1 MLSSKM
7 TLKDMLEFK
16 PNDEDM
22 AVLDLDVVTY
32 IRLTMV
38 SVDKRINYNFMK
50 FLLNDEDDKDNYRG
64 QEVRSMIKNIDK
76 SVLYDFEL
84 IKDDIKRAITITEL
98 YSKQNYTDTEAL
110 FHEILDVYTHDA
122 DVIFD
127 FFTHDNHEYR
137 LSNLDGAVVL
147 DVLK

>member
-1 MLSSKM
+1 M

-64 QEVRSMIKNIDK
+64 Q
-76 SVLYDFEL
+76 
-84 IKDDIKRAITITEL
+84 
-98 YSKQNYTDTEAL
+98 
-110 FHEILDVYTHDA
+110 
-122 DVIFD
+122 
-127 FFTHDNHEYR
+127 
-137 LSNLDGAVVL
+137 
-147 DVLK
+147 

>member
-38 SVDKRINYNFMK
+38 SVD
-50 FLLNDEDDKDNYRG
+50 
-64 QEVRSMIKNIDK
+64 
-76 SVLYDFEL
+76 
-84 IKDDIKRAITITEL
+84 
-98 YSKQNYTDTEAL
+98 
-110 FHEILDVYTHDA
+110 
-122 DVIFD
+122 
-127 FFTHDNHEYR
+127 
-137 LSNLDGAVVL
+137 
-147 DVLK
+147 